1 MEPSSNFISHK
12 FILEQVYTLHELQ
25 IYLRSLKTIQ
35 NLKFEQSQNFFE
47 GLRNNMPSLLMK
59 YIQDYAESN
68 KINLQNQQEVL
79 ALSVGLT
86 QYLESIP
93 VVELTLPI
101 DVTYRQIIKICKWWR
116 ISTNQAVVINIKINP
131 ELLSGVAIA
140 FKGKYTD
147 YSLNRWLEHE
157 GAVSIE
163 KLLTPT

>member
-1 MEPSSNFISHK
+1 MEISNLSSHK
-12 FILEQVYTLHELQ
+12 FILEQIFTLHELQ
-25 IYLRSLKTIQ
+25 IYIRSLKIIQ
-35 NLKFEQSQNFFE
+35 NLKFEQTENFFE
-47 GLRNNMPSLLMK
+47 GLRDNMPSLLMK

-79 ALSVGLT
+79 TLATNLSA
-86 QYLESIP
+86 YLEGIP

-116 ISTNQAVVINIKINP
+116 TNTNQTVVINIKINP
-131 ELLSGVAIA
+131 ELLSGLTIA
-140 FKGKYTD
+140 FKGKYVD

-157 GAVSIE
+157 GAVAIE

>member
-1 MEPSSNFISHK
+1 MEISNLSSHK
-12 FILEQVYTLHELQ
+12 FILEQIFTLHELQ
-25 IYLRSLKTIQ
+25 IYIRSLKIIQ
-35 NLKFEQSQNFFE
+35 NLKFEQTENFFE
-47 GLRNNMPSLLMK
+47 GLRDNMPSLLMK

-79 ALSVGLT
+79 TLDTNLSA
-86 QYLESIP
+86 YLEGIP

-116 ISTNQAVVINIKINP
+116 TSTNQTVVINIKINP
-131 ELLSGVAIA
+131 ELLSGLTIA
-140 FKGKYTD
+140 FKGKYVD

-157 GAVSIE
+157 GAVAIE

>member
-1 MEPSSNFISHK
+1 MEISNLSSHK
-12 FILEQVYTLHELQ
+12 FILEQIFSLHELQ
-25 IYLRSLKTIQ
+25 IYIRSLKIIQ
-35 NLKFEQSQNFFE
+35 NIKFEQTENFFE
-47 GLRNNMPSLLMK
+47 GLRDNMPSLLMK

-79 ALSVGLT
+79 TLATNLSA
-86 QYLESIP
+86 YLEGIP

-116 ISTNQAVVINIKINP
+116 TSTNQTVVINIKINP
-131 ELLSGVAIA
+131 ELLSGLTIA
-140 FKGKYTD
+140 FKGKYVD

-157 GAVSIE
+157 GAVAIE